1 MQHLFLT
8 CIATGDHPHL
18 MTGCTMNG
26 SLLLAVERTE
36 NLVRRGSHPRLSVIL
51 IVEGSPSYTMRA
63 LESIQNQDLYDLQ
76 IVVVCRGVV
85 AGVRHSL
92 EVAADRDIHIDLID
106 VEDAKRG
113 ACLRAGFAASRGSQ
127 IIAMN
132 ADEWFAPQS
141 LSKMVNIACDT
152 TADIVLPTVSLDR
165 YDAHRERHSR
175 VLDAAHISIDSKSSM
190 VAGLPQLILGGL
202 VVQTSGVMYSRSLF
216 EACLLCDKVFRTVG
230 FMACAFSQTRCVSGC
245 GDACFHTAAPKLT
258 DAFDPTMYAKV
269 SDDTRAL
276 DELADSLSEADSGGR
291 LKLASQKFYF
301 AGLVACIE
309 NLCLSPHGVSS
320 IERSARMR
328 DMLDAPRTR
337 QMVAALKDN
346 HRGLGLLFGPIASAK
361 PARCVM
367 CTHLAAFLNR
377 TGAKTA

>member
-1 MQHLFLT
+1 
-8 CIATGDHPHL
+8 
-18 MTGCTMNG
+18 
-26 SLLLAVERTE
+26 
-36 NLVRRGSHPRLSVIL
+36 
-51 IVEGSPSYTMRA
+51 
-63 LESIQNQDLYDLQ
+63 
-76 IVVVCRGVV
+76 
-85 AGVRHSL
+85 
-92 EVAADRDIHIDLID
+92 
-106 VEDAKRG
+106 
-113 ACLRAGFAASRGSQ
+113 
-127 IIAMN
+127 
-132 ADEWFAPQS
+132 
-141 LSKMVNIACDT
+141 MVDIACDT
-152 TADIVLPTVSLDR
+152 AADIVLPSVSLDR

-175 VLDAAHISIDSKSSM
+175 VLDATHISIDSKSSM

-202 VVQTSGVMYSRSLF
+202 VAQTSGVMYSRSLF
-216 EACLLCDKVFRTVG
+216 EACLSRGKAYRTVE
-230 FMACAFSQTRCVSGC
+230 FMACALSQARCVSGC
-245 GDACFHTAAPKLT
+245 GDACFHSAAPKLT

-328 DMLDAPRTR
+328 DMLEAPRTR

>member
-1 MQHLFLT
+1 M
-8 CIATGDHPHL
+8 
-18 MTGCTMNG
+18 
-26 SLLLAVERTE
+26 
-36 NLVRRGSHPRLSVIL
+36 VRRGSHPRLSVIL
-51 IVEGSPSYTMRA
+51 VVEGSPSYAMRA

-76 IVVVCRGVV
+76 IVVVCRDT
-85 AGVRHSL
+85 APGVRHSL
-92 EVAADRDIHIDLID
+92 QVAADRDIHIDLID
-106 VEDAKRG
+106 VEDAKHS

-141 LSKMVNIACDT
+141 LSKMVDIACDT
-152 TADIVLPTVSLDR
+152 AADIVFPTVSLDR

-175 VLDAAHISIDSKSSM
+175 VLDAASIAIEDESSM
-190 VAGLPQLILGGL
+190 VTGLPQLILGGL
-202 VVQTSGVMYSRSLF
+202 VAQTSGVMYSRPLF
-216 EACLLCDKVFRTVG
+216 EACLSRGKAYRTVE
-230 FMACAFSQTRCVSGC
+230 FMAYALSQARFVSGC
-245 GDACFHTAAPKLT
+245 GDACFHAAAPKLT
-258 DAFDPTMYAKV
+258 DAFDPTMYARI

-291 LKLASQKFYF
+291 LKLASQKFCF

-328 DMLDAPRTR
+328 DMLEAPRTR

>member
-1 MQHLFLT
+1 M
-8 CIATGDHPHL
+8 
-18 MTGCTMNG
+18 
-26 SLLLAVERTE
+26 
-36 NLVRRGSHPRLSVIL
+36 VRRCSHPRLSVIL
-51 IVEGSPSYTMRA
+51 IVEGSPSYAMRA
-63 LESIQNQDLYDLQ
+63 LESVQNQDLYDLQ
-76 IVVVCRGVV
+76 IVVVCRDV
-85 AGVRHSL
+85 APGVRHSL
-92 EVAADRDIHIDLID
+92 EVAAGRDIHIDLID
-106 VEDAKRG
+106 VEDSARG
-113 ACLRAGFAASRGSQ
+113 ACLKAGFAASRGLQ
-127 IIAMN
+127 IVAMN

-141 LSKMVNIACDT
+141 LSKMVDIACDT
-152 TADIVLPTVSLDR
+152 AADIVLPSVSLDR

-175 VLDAAHISIDSKSSM
+175 VLDAASIAIEDESSM
-190 VAGLPQLILGGL
+190 VTGLPQLILGGL
-202 VVQTSGVMYSRSLF
+202 VAQTSGVMYSRQLF
-216 EACLLCDKVFRTVG
+216 ETCLSRGKAYRTVE
-230 FMACAFSQTRCVSGC
+230 FMAYALSQARFVSGC
-245 GDACFHTAAPKLT
+245 GDACFHAVAPKLT
-258 DAFDPTMYAKV
+258 DAFDPTMYARI

-328 DMLDAPRTR
+328 DMLEAPRTR

>member
-1 MQHLFLT
+1 M
-8 CIATGDHPHL
+8 
-18 MTGCTMNG
+18 
-26 SLLLAVERTE
+26 
-36 NLVRRGSHPRLSVIL
+36 VRRGSHPRLSVIL
-51 IVEGSPSYTMRA
+51 VVEGSPSYAMRA

-76 IVVVCRGVV
+76 IVVVCRD
-85 AGVRHSL
+85 AAPGVRHSL
-92 EVAADRDIHIDLID
+92 QVAADRDIHIDLID

-141 LSKMVNIACDT
+141 LSKMIDIACDT
-152 TADIVLPTVSLDR
+152 AADIVFPTVSLDR

-175 VLDAAHISIDSKSSM
+175 VLDVAPIVIEDKSSM
-190 VAGLPQLILGGL
+190 VTGLSQLILGGL

-230 FMACAFSQTRCVSGC
+230 FMACALSQTRCVSGC

-301 AGLVACIE
+301 AGLVE

-328 DMLDAPRTR
+328 DMLEAPRTR

>member
-1 MQHLFLT
+1 M
-8 CIATGDHPHL
+8 
-18 MTGCTMNG
+18 
-26 SLLLAVERTE
+26 
-36 NLVRRGSHPRLSVIL
+36 VRRGSLPRLSVIL
-51 IVEGSPSYTMRA
+51 VVEGSPSYAMRA

-76 IVVVCRGVV
+76 IVVVCRDAAPGVC
-85 AGVRHSL
+85 HSL
-92 EVAADRDIHIDLID
+92 QVAAGRDIHIDLID

-113 ACLRAGFAASRGSQ
+113 ACLRAGFDASRGSH

-132 ADEWFAPQS
+132 ADEWFAPQA
-141 LSKMVNIACDT
+141 LSKMVDIACDT
-152 TADIVLPTVSLDR
+152 AADIVLPSVSLDR

-175 VLDAAHISIDSKSSM
+175 VLDAASIAIEDESSM
-190 VAGLPQLILGGL
+190 VTGLPQLILGGL
-202 VVQTSGVMYSRSLF
+202 VAQTSGAMYGRSLF
-216 EACLLCDKVFRTVG
+216 EACLSRGKAYRTVE
-230 FMACAFSQTRCVSGC
+230 FMAYALSQARFVSGC
-245 GDACFHTAAPKLT
+245 GDACFHAVAPKLT
-258 DAFDPTMYAKV
+258 DAFDPTMYARI

-276 DELADSLSEADSGGR
+276 DELADSLSEADSDGR

-328 DMLDAPRTR
+328 DMLEASRTR

>member
-1 MQHLFLT
+1 
-8 CIATGDHPHL
+8 
-18 MTGCTMNG
+18 
-26 SLLLAVERTE
+26 
-36 NLVRRGSHPRLSVIL
+36 
-51 IVEGSPSYTMRA
+51 
-63 LESIQNQDLYDLQ
+63 
-76 IVVVCRGVV
+76 
-85 AGVRHSL
+85 
-92 EVAADRDIHIDLID
+92 
-106 VEDAKRG
+106 
-113 ACLRAGFAASRGSQ
+113 
-127 IIAMN
+127 MN

-202 VVQTSGVMYSRSLF
+202 VAQTSGVMYSRPLF
-216 EACLLCDKVFRTVG
+216 EACLSRGKAYRTVE
-230 FMACAFSQTRCVSGC
+230 FMAYALSQARCVSGC
-245 GDACFHTAAPKLT
+245 GDACFHAAAPKLT
-258 DAFDPTMYAKV
+258 DAFDPTMYARI
-269 SDDTRAL
+269 SDDAQAL

-328 DMLDAPRTR
+328 DMLEAPRTR

>member
-1 MQHLFLT
+1 
-8 CIATGDHPHL
+8 
-18 MTGCTMNG
+18 
-26 SLLLAVERTE
+26 
-36 NLVRRGSHPRLSVIL
+36 
-51 IVEGSPSYTMRA
+51 MRA
-63 LESIQNQDLYDLQ
+63 LESVQNQDLYDLQ
-76 IVVVCRGVV
+76 IVVVFRDV
-85 AGVRHSL
+85 APGVRHSI
-92 EVAADRDIHIDLID
+92 EVAAGRDIHIDLID
-106 VEDAKRG
+106 VEDSAHG
-113 ACLRAGFAASRGSQ
+113 ACLKAGFAASRGLQ
-127 IIAMN
+127 IVAMN

-141 LSKMVNIACDT
+141 LSKMVDVACDAAADMVIP
-152 TADIVLPTVSLDR
+152 TASLDR

-175 VLDAAHISIDSKSSM
+175 VLDATSLTIDDRASLA
-190 VAGLPQLILGGL
+190 AGLSQMISGGL
-202 VVQTSGVMYSRSLF
+202 IAQTSGVMYSRSLF
-216 EACLLCDKVFRTVG
+216 ETCLSRDRAFRTIG
-230 FMACAFSQTRCVSGC
+230 FMTCALSQAQRISGC
-245 GDACFHTAAPKLT
+245 GGACFHAVAPQLT

-328 DMLDAPRTR
+328 DMLEAPRTR

>member
-1 MQHLFLT
+1 M
-8 CIATGDHPHL
+8 
-18 MTGCTMNG
+18 
-26 SLLLAVERTE
+26 
-36 NLVRRGSHPRLSVIL
+36 VRRGSHPRLSVIL
-51 IVEGSPSYTMRA
+51 VVEGSPSYAMRA

-76 IVVVCRGVV
+76 IVVVCRD
-85 AGVRHSL
+85 AAPGVRHSL
-92 EVAADRDIHIDLID
+92 QVAADRDIHIDLID

-230 FMACAFSQTRCVSGC
+230 FMACALSQTRCV
-245 GDACFHTAAPKLT
+245 F
-258 DAFDPTMYAKV
+258 
-269 SDDTRAL
+269 
-276 DELADSLSEADSGGR
+276 
-291 LKLASQKFYF
+291 
-301 AGLVACIE
+301 
-309 NLCLSPHGVSS
+309 PHGG
-320 IERSARMR
+320 
-328 DMLDAPRTR
+328 T
-337 QMVAALKDN
+337 
-346 HRGLGLLFGPIASAK
+346 
-361 PARCVM
+361 
-367 CTHLAAFLNR
+367 
-377 TGAKTA
+377 

>member
-1 MQHLFLT
+1 ME
-8 CIATGDHPHL
+8 
-18 MTGCTMNG
+18 
-26 SLLLAVERTE
+26 S
-36 NLVRRGSHPRLSVIL
+36 L
-51 IVEGSPSYTMRA
+51 IVA
-63 LESIQNQDLYDLQ
+63 WLEQVDELVGDN
-76 IVVVCRGVV
+76 
-85 AGVRHSL
+85 H
-92 EVAADRDIHIDLID
+92 
-106 VEDAKRG
+106 VEAFDGIGGK
-113 ACLRAGFAASRGSQ
+113 F
-127 IIAMN
+127 
-132 ADEWFAPQS
+132 
-141 LSKMVNIACDT
+141 ACDT
-152 TADIVLPTVSLDR
+152 AADIVFPTVSLDR

-175 VLDAAHISIDSKSSM
+175 VLDAASIVIEDKSSM
-190 VAGLPQLILGGL
+190 VTGLPQLILGGL
-202 VVQTSGVMYSRSLF
+202 VVQTSGVMYSRLLF
-216 EACLLCDKVFRTVG
+216 EACLSHGKAYRTVE
-230 FMACAFSQTRCVSGC
+230 FMAYALSQAQCVSGC
-245 GDACFHTAAPKLT
+245 GDACFHAVAPKLT

-269 SDDTRAL
+269 ADDTRAL

-328 DMLDAPRTR
+328 DMLEAPRTR